1 MKNDA
6 SPTSHAGAKGNRAT
20 NQQLYHKALA
30 LTSIFHLPSSLSHPK
45 ALAQPPRHR
54 ALLDPSRVECRASAP
69 AQPGNRQHLTRIM
82 VWLLLLLAIDY
93 GPRIQQCAGATITGN
108 LTDISL
114 APLSTKLQ
122 FNPTNDVLV
131 STSGLSAGPPRT
143 IDTTNGAFAIVLDAG
158 DYTVSLPLVPWRKS
172 FVISVPTG
180 TNTCNLS
187 NVLAAPR
194 TYTYTNNLNYSVKG
208 AAADLSPDTL
218 DAKISVTGSLSKL
231 YLTNAGSIS
240 LLLSNA
246 PSAGGGSSET
256 NFIASTNGIGRG
268 TTLLENVVA
277 SNLTGQIVAAN
288 TLITSNGL
296 NAGGNA
302 WFSNNVTITGQ
313 LTNGALTGGKLV
325 GADANKALNSIT
337 VGSGLSLSGA
347 TLTASGLGGTVTS
360 VGLSVPGEYT
370 VSGSPV
376 TSAGT
381 LTVAKANQSANQVY
395 AGPASGGAGAP
406 VFRSLV
412 GADIPAIAEGAVT
425 GLSSDLAGKVARAGD
440 NQTNQT
446 VTADSI
452 GSVPLTVTNL
462 AGASTNLME
471 FKGAGGSSAI
481 GPSGGVH
488 IGSLA
493 TVGASNLVAEAN
505 ITANGQFNGSAS
517 GLTNY
522 DKANLA
528 AEGSSLVVVSNDTF
542 WLDQTIDIYIADSFN
557 IGGSLYGGGAASAS
571 GGSSSFTATPAGF
584 KASGWVRLN
593 SFPTNTGTYSG
604 MRYFSQNS
612 AVLTWQSNLLLSA
625 DVVLSGADFTNSE
638 YSLGTIDNV
647 AGLAPAHCV
656 RWFARSDWS
665 ANWMAQTTTASSPTY
680 ATSALAVAQSTLY
693 TLGIRGT
700 TNSVTF
706 YTNGVA
712 CVTLSQTMPGGQP
725 MYPYF
730 RSMSMSAAGS
740 SGANSLWCDKF
751 FCKMK

>member
-1 MKNDA
+1 MA
-6 SPTSHAGAKGNRAT
+6 
-20 NQQLYHKALA
+20 
-30 LTSIFHLPSSLSHPK
+30 
-45 ALAQPPRHR
+45 
-54 ALLDPSRVECRASAP
+54 
-69 AQPGNRQHLTRIM
+69 
-82 VWLLLLLAIDY
+82 WLLLVLAIEF
-93 GPRIQQCAGATITGN
+93 GPRVQQCAGATITGN

-143 IDTTNGAFAIVLDAG
+143 IDTTNGGFAIVLDAG

-180 TNTCNLS
+180 TNTCNLI

-194 TYTYTNNLNYSVKG
+194 TYTYTNNLNYYVKG

-231 YLTNAGSIS
+231 YLTNAESIS

-246 PSAGGGSSET
+246 PSAGGGGGNSET

-268 TTLLENVVA
+268 TTLLDNVVA

-288 TLITSNGL
+288 TLVTSNGL

-337 VGSGLSLSGA
+337 VGSGLSLSAA

-381 LTVAKANQSANQVY
+381 LTVAKANQNANQVY

-412 GADIPAIAEGAVT
+412 GADIPAIAEGGVT
-425 GLSSDLAGKVARAGD
+425 GLTSDLAGKVARAGD

-452 GSVPLTVTNL
+452 GAVPLTVTNL
-462 AGASTNLME
+462 AGASTNLVE
-471 FKGAGGSSAI
+471 FKGAGASSAI

-522 DKANLA
+522 DKASVA

-542 WLDQTIDIYIADSFN
+542 WLDQTIEIYIADSFN
-557 IGGSLYGGGAASAS
+557 TGGSVYGGGAATAS

-593 SFPTNTGTYSG
+593 SFPTNSGTYSG
-604 MRYFSQNS
+604 LRYFSQNS

-647 AGLAPAHCV
+647 ASSAPAHCV

-665 ANWMAQTTTASSPTY
+665 ANWMAQTMTASSPTY

-693 TLGIRGT
+693 TMGIRGT
-700 TNSVTF
+700 TNSITF

-712 CVTLSQTMPGGQP
+712 CATLSQTMPGGQP

-730 RSMSMSAAGS
+730 RSMSMSATGS
-740 SGANSLWCDKF
+740 SGANTLWCDKF